1 MQGTSA
7 DRAPRAGSAYTRG
20 VHRLALLV
28 VLVACKSSD
37 KAPDKAAPP
46 PVPPAKAAPPA
57 APPIKGPH
65 VDPTTFDRT
74 CTAATDCVIVKPAT
88 CDPCA
93 CPTEAIAS
101 KEMAKF
107 DEAASKLACDPP
119 DLTVKCTPCVA
130 HTPTCEA
137 GKCTASAK

>member
-1 MQGTSA
+1 
-7 DRAPRAGSAYTRG
+7 
-20 VHRLALLV
+20 VHRLALLA

-37 KAPDKAAPP
+37 KAPDKVPPPSAPAKPAPP
-46 PVPPAKAAPPA
+46 S

-65 VDPTTFDRT
+65 VDPTAFDRT
-74 CTAATDCVIVKPAT
+74 CTAATDCVIVKPAS

-107 DEAASKLACDPP
+107 DEAAGKLACDPP
-119 DLTVKCTPCVA
+119 DLSVTCAACVA
-130 HTPTCEA
+130 RVATCEA
-137 GKCTASAK
+137 GRCTASDK